1 MNRNTQINADLA
13 TSYNKNNNINN
24 FNNHN
29 NLNKQNKA
37 NNYNNHLLPGRLS
50 FESTIPKNV
59 VYQMNDALVQN
70 MDLLDEQAMHIHSAA
85 MQNNLTSESNER

>member
-1 MNRNTQINADLA
+1 
-13 TSYNKNNNINN
+13 
-24 FNNHN
+24 
-29 NLNKQNKA
+29 LNKQNKA